1 MLLHSLLKMV
11 VHIARE
17 EKRRPNR
24 KELEHVIKRNFS
36 GLLEDDFDPVRI
48 IMGHV
53 AFVPGYYEVKML
65 NIYIYT
71 FVKETSTTPL
81 T

>member
-1 MLLHSLLKMV
+1 MI

-17 EKRRPNR
+17 ENRRPNR
-24 KELEHVIKRNFS
+24 EELEHVIKRNFS
-36 GLLEDDFDPVRI
+36 GLLEGDFDPVRI

-53 AFVPGYYEVKML
+53 MPEYYVVKIT

-71 FVKETSTTPL
+71 LRFICETRNSI
-81 T
+81 

>member
-11 VHIARE
+11 VHIARQ

-53 AFVPGYYEVKML
+53 GFEREYYGVKII
-65 NIYIYT
+65 NTYI
-71 FVKETSTTPL
+71 FI
-81 T
+81 